1 MPLQASAA
9 PASPPPATVIPVPRL
24 PSIRDAERAR
34 RFEPVV
40 RTTIGPAPAPP
51 PSRMAKGTAPI
62 GSDTE
67 QTPAVMSDDTEL
79 TLSVGDRT
87 TPGIAMPLA
96 ARAVSLPSILKRGTE
111 PRR

>member
-51 PSRMAKGTAPI
+51 GRLAKGTAPI

-79 TLSVGDRT
+79 TLSIGDRT

-96 ARAVSLPSILKRGTE
+96 ARAVALPSIKRGRA
-111 PRR
+111 PRG